1 MSMELSRMFGMDI
14 YSTDA
19 EYIGKAYEFII
30 DLEEGRIV
38 RITLEPLRA
47 KDKATARQILKKKS
61 ILYDKVVAVKDIIL
75 IDQHKKKEEPKSV
88 RPVRGTLA
96 RYALRR
102 R

>member
-38 RITLEPLRA
+38 RITLEPLRV

-75 IDQHKKKEEPKSV
+75 IDQHKKREETKQA
-88 RPVRGTLA
+88 RPTRTLA
-96 RYALRR
+96 RYVLRR